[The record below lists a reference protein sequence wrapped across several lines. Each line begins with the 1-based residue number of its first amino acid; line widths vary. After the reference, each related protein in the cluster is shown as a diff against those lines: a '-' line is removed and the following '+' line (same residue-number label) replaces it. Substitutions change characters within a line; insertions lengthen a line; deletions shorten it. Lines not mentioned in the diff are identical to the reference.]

1 MNCPR
6 HNRGFRVESLRRRRR
21 WRASL
26 AGFAGGRR
34 WRASLAGVAGGAA
47 QKHREIQLRRLKHHT
62 PPKRETRTAH
72 FERRQHA
79 RDKQPSADQRHRRFP
94 ITARA
99 RAKTT
104 KGVEPA
110 NRRMTRQRSRVNRH
124 AQTQP
129 QTDHQTRKN
138 RREPTSFW
146 KQPGTQANQTKE
158 SRLRPQDRGRSFT
171 RLTSTDGPT
180 EGHADH
186 RVRSYL
192 SVGRRSADSKSAA
205 HSGSGAVLVVLLSER
220 RTGSLR

>member
-1 MNCPR
+1 MNYPR

-26 AGFAGGRR
+26 AGVAGGRR
-34 WRASLAGVAGGAA
+34 RRASLAGVAGGAA

-79 RDKQPSADQRHRRFP
+79 RDKQPSADQRHRRLP

-138 RREPTSFW
+138 RREPISSFW

-158 SRLRPQDRGRSFT
+158 SRLRPPGQG
-171 RLTSTDGPT
+171 
-180 EGHADH
+180 EIDH
-186 RVRSYL
+186 TTNL
-192 SVGRRSADSKSAA
+192 D
-205 HSGSGAVLVVLLSER
+205 R
-220 RTGSLR
+220 RTH

>member
-1 MNCPR
+1 MT
-6 HNRGFRVESLRRRRR
+6 RGFAFARRRRLR
-21 WRASL
+21 RGWQQQEHTTAPSNGHAQWPLTAETERSRSSTLRPRESRQFRGCCGGVSELPQAQPWVSGRVVASAASL
-26 AGFAGGRR
+26 VAGVAGGLR
-34 WRASLAGVAGGAA
+34 WRASLAGVAGGVA

-79 RDKQPSADQRHRRFP
+79 RDEQPSADQRHRRLP

-129 QTDHQTRKN
+129 QTDHQARKN
-138 RREPTSFW
+138 RRERQFHPFGNNRKRKPT
-146 KQPGTQANQTKE
+146 
-158 SRLRPQDRGRSFT
+158 RRR
-171 RLTSTDGPT
+171 
-180 EGHADH
+180 
-186 RVRSYL
+186 RV
-192 SVGRRSADSKSAA
+192 G
-205 HSGSGAVLVVLLSER
+205 
-220 RTGSLR
+220 